1 MSTDPLQL
9 ARPDLRG
16 FAGYRSARSEALR
29 GEVWLNANEAAW
41 ANPADRDG
49 LARRYPQPQPRDL
62 RVALAGLY
70 DVAPEQLLIGRG
82 SDEGIDLL
90 VRAFCVSGT
99 DAVLVTPPVFGMY
112 AVSARLQGA
121 RVVDVPLQD
130 ATDDFR
136 VDLEQVAAR
145 AEGEGAKLVFLCS
158 PGNPAGGVIPRDAV
172 LRLAQRLQGRA
183 LVVVDEAYIE
193 FADAPSLA
201 TDVGLQRNLIVLRT
215 LSKAHALA
223 AARIGCVIADAD
235 VIALL
240 QRCQAPYPVP
250 APCAALALGALQ
262 PASLAQTRD
271 HVETIRQERGR
282 LGTALAALPAVHRVY
297 PSQGNFLL
305 VRCFDA
311 EAAFRALLAAGVVVR
326 DQRAAPQLG
335 DALRI
340 SIGTPEEND
349 RMIAALRVAG
359 APLRHDFVSGEVMS
373 RPSGTP
379 AGEAA

>member
-1 MSTDPLQL
+1 MSADPLQL
-9 ARPDLRG
+9 ARPDLRE
-16 FAGYRSARSEALR
+16 FAGYRSARSEPLR

-41 ANPADRDG
+41 ANPADCDG
-49 LARRYPQPQPRDL
+49 LARRYPEPQPAAL
-62 RVALAGLY
+62 RTALAGLY
-70 DVAPEQLLIGRG
+70 RVAPEQLLIGRG

-90 VRAFCVSGT
+90 VRAFCVPGT

-121 RVVDVPLQD
+121 RVIEVPLQD
-130 ATDDFR
+130 AADDFR
-136 VDLEQVAAR
+136 IDLEQVAAR

-158 PGNPAGGVIPRDAV
+158 PGNPAGGVIPRDAM
-172 LRLAQRLQGRA
+172 LRLAARLQGRA

-201 TDVGLQRNLIVLRT
+201 QDAAIQRNLVVLRT

-262 PASLAQTRD
+262 PESLAQTQD
-271 HVETIRQERGR
+271 HVETIRQERER
-282 LGTALAALPAVHRVY
+282 LSAALAALPAVHRVY

-311 EAAFRALLAAGVVVR
+311 EAAFRTLLAAGVVVR
-326 DQRAAPQLG
+326 DQRAASQLG

-340 SIGTPEEND
+340 SIGTPAQND
-349 RMIAALRVAG
+349 RVIATLATPIRAGRTLR
-359 APLRHDFVSGEVMS
+359 R
-373 RPSGTP
+373 T
-379 AGEAA
+379 AA